1 MGAKKTKQEETLRDR
16 KKLEKLLFILTK
28 QKKTEQKKKKP
39 TRSRVYFLTVS
50 LCDY

>member
-28 QKKTEQKKKKP
+28 QKKTEQKKKKAHKKQ
-39 TRSRVYFLTVS
+39 S
-50 LCDY
+50 LLSYCVPV